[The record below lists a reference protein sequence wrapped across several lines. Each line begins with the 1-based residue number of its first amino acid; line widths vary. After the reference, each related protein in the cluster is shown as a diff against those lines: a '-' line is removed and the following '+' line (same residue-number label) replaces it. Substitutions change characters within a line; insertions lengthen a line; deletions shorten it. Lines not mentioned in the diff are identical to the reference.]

1 MKHVFLMLA
10 FTLSVMGVNAQT
22 VDKDKLEDKKW
33 NLKGVSGLNVSQTA
47 VSNWSAGGENAMAGT
62 VYLNGELLRKSGNWL
77 WSNYLVLEYGLTNT
91 KSLGTQKTSDKIDF
105 STQLG
110 YSTDNKWYY
119 TVMGDFKSQFYKGYN
134 YPDKSIYIS
143 KFLAPAYSNVSLGLE
158 YRPNTSY
165 SVYFSPVAG
174 RFTFVEDDYLSS
186 IGAFGV
192 DKGDKFRAEL
202 GAYLKAK
209 AQKKIMENVNVISS
223 VDFFTA
229 YDNSFGNIVV
239 NWDLL
244 ISMKVNKFLSA
255 TVSTSLKYDDD
266 VKIIREDG
274 TKGGPKVQFKET
286 LGIGFA
292 YNF

>member
-1 MKHVFLMLA
+1 
-10 FTLSVMGVNAQT
+10 
-22 VDKDKLEDKKW
+22 
-33 NLKGVSGLNVSQTA
+33 
-47 VSNWSAGGENAMAGT
+47 
-62 VYLNGELLRKSGNWL
+62 
-77 WSNYLVLEYGLTNT
+77 
-91 KSLGTQKTSDKIDF
+91 
-105 STQLG
+105 
-110 YSTDNKWYY
+110 
-119 TVMGDFKSQFYKGYN
+119 MGDFKSQFYKGYN

-266 VKIIREDG
+266 VKIIRGDG